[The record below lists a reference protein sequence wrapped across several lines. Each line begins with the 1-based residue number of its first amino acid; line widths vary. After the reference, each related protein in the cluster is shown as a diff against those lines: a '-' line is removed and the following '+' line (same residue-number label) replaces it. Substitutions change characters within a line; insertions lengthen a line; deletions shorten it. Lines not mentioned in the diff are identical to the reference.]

1 MDILNTK
8 KNFTIATPPAMQH
21 TVFEIILLVIV
32 SGLLYW
38 FIISPKIT
46 KLNALTVRSNE
57 LSADFASL
65 EDNER
70 KFNKAVAE
78 MKAHPEEIA
87 DLDEALPLDN
97 RVTKLHLALESLTE
111 SSGMTVGDVS
121 VAYKTDAIISGNKEQ
136 LTSPF
141 KGTRKLQKM
150 TTALDVTGTYDQFQ
164 GLLQKLEQS
173 GRILTITSVEVTPT
187 ADQLLNFKI
196 TLEAFYY
203 E

>member
-8 KNFTIATPPAMQH
+8 KNFTIATQPAMQH
-21 TVFEIILLVIV
+21 TAFEIILLLIV

-38 FIISPKIT
+38 FIILPKQN
-46 KLNALTVRSNE
+46 KLDALTIRSGE
-57 LSADFASL
+57 LSAEFASL

-70 KFNKAVAE
+70 KFNKAVAD

-97 RVTKLHLALESLTE
+97 RVTKLNLALENLTQ
-111 SSGMTVGDVS
+111 SSGMTVGDIAI
-121 VAYKTDAIISGNKEQ
+121 AYKNDTVISGNKEK
-136 LTSPF
+136 LASPY

-150 TTALDVTGTYDQFQ
+150 TTGLDVTGTYDQFQ